1 MLFMSKVAL
10 VSTIHDPKGEYASFI
25 RKLGPRLREI
35 FGGGIYIAGTKA
47 TAEVTYDS
55 LRECCGIKEGV
66 YEELLVRSDVQS
78 RKIVLGRIVALS
90 RAFANKET
98 THFLT
103 SDFDRVLKAAGDHV
117 EEFIRVIDEICSRSV
132 DEYVVLGRTE
142 WALSTH
148 PAQQLKN
155 ELVVNAIVGEKLGLG
170 GPLDVSTGVNIFSRK
185 IAGGILAFSEI
196 RTEISATD
204 TVWPAIAQKLRFNVR
219 GVGMDAFEYETATF
233 RIKEIAEAGGYEE
246 WVTKV
251 YDTPASEEYRRKSAE
266 QAIAAFESTLARGDI
281 SLEGV
286 TRFMKWREG
295 KSSRSS
301 ETKG

>member
-1 MLFMSKVAL
+1 MSKVAL

-47 TAEVTYDS
+47 TAGVTYDS
-55 LRECCGIKEGV
+55 LRDYCGMNEGV
-66 YEELLVRSDVQS
+66 YGELLIRSDVQS
-78 RKIVLGRIVALS
+78 RKIVLGRICALS
-90 RAFANKET
+90 RAFANKEA
-98 THFLT
+98 THFIT
-103 SDFDRVLKAAGDHV
+103 SDFDRILKAVGSHD
-117 EEFIRVIDEICSRSV
+117 EEFTRVIDEICSRG
-132 DEYVVLGRTE
+132 DEYVVLGRTK

-155 ELVVNAIVGEKLGLG
+155 ERLVNALIGEKLGLG
-170 GPLDVSTGVNIFSRK
+170 EPLDVSTGANMFSRRVTE
-185 IAGGILAFSEI
+185 GILAFSEL

-204 TVWPAIAQKLRFNVR
+204 TVWPAVARKLGFPVR
-219 GVGMDAFEYETATF
+219 EEKMDAFEYETATF
-233 RIKEIAEAGGYEE
+233 KEKDIAAAGDYET
-246 WVTKV
+246 WVRQV

-266 QAIAAFESTLARGDI
+266 QAIAAFESTLERDDI